1 MPNSKFPTHPQYEG
15 DHQIM
20 NLLNIGSSWCQF
32 HYASQLRAF
41 CKCPTAPDMRWVWH
55 RNDAA
60 ALCKTCATNL
70 QHFGGI
76 SCTYQSLIQWFV
88 QMFVVPGQ
96 IVWTNIIRTN
106 KIQPQNPG
114 KTQKLKHWILV
125 LVGNTKS
132 SSSKACKTFI
142 PKTLNPVHPHPRKHH
157 NCIIKACKTFIPKSL
172 NPES

>member
-1 MPNSKFPTHPQYEG
+1 MPNSKFPNHPQYEG
-15 DHQIM
+15 DHQIK

-142 PKTLNPVHPHPRKHH
+142 PKTLNPVHPHPGNTTTASSKPAKLSYP
-157 NCIIKACKTFIPKSL
+157 KA
-172 NPES
+172 